1 MQYLFF
7 WIVFSIVVAIVARS
21 KGRSGIAW
29 FLLSFLISPLLSL
42 ILVLVL
48 KPVVENVVVEE
59 ASFDGTRDLSND
71 AYKLFLS
78 KKYDIQKNDV
88 FDKFVCQENMYPTI
102 DEALLYAHGLEQQSV
117 AIRKSKKLDDGQ
129 IECCKCSGKN
139 PADSAECRYCG
150 YSLET

>member
-1 MQYLFF
+1 MGYVFF
-7 WIVFSIVVAIVARS
+7 WIVFCIVVAIVAKN

-48 KPVVENVVVEE
+48 KPAVEEVVVEE
-59 ASFDGTRDLSND
+59 VGFDGNRDLNND

-88 FDKFVCQENMYPTI
+88 FGKFVCQEQMYPTI
-102 DEALLYAHGLEQQSV
+102 EEALIFAHDLEQEST

-129 IECCKCSGKN
+129 IECCKCGGKN
-139 PADSAECRYCG
+139 SSDSASCRYCG
-150 YSLET
+150 YKLEV